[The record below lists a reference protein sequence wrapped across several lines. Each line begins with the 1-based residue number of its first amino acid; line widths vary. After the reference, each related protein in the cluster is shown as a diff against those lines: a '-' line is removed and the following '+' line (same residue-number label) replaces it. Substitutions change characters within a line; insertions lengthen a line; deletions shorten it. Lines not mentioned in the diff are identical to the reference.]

1 MLSELE
7 RRAWDNRS
15 SSEQHKPEMACKV
28 VLDDIERG
36 VLKAEH
42 VAVIVIE
49 NLERGQLVHIYQAG
63 ELSELAVEGALGRA
77 IAMQAR
83 KENQA

>member
-28 VLDDIERG
+28 TFLTTW
-36 VLKAEH
+36 
-42 VAVIVIE
+42 
-49 NLERGQLVHIYQAG
+49 NAG
-63 ELSELAVEGALGRA
+63 
-77 IAMQAR
+77 
-83 KENQA
+83 